1 MADGTEQI
9 SQTCDSSQN
18 GVISL
23 LEEASHVSRGV
34 FESIQALAGTTYC
47 KGVQINE
54 LRKFAQRNGCWITE
68 PSTLGTFSDRGSENE
83 VYLAYN
89 NLEVIKLNDFRY
101 ADENLNSFFERMDAH
116 NYYFPDC
123 AYTLLGFAENREGK
137 FCAVLSQHFIH
148 SVREAT
154 IEEITTVLIKMGFQP
169 YLGGEYFS
177 NGTHDIFDAL
187 PNNVLLG
194 IDGELYFIDTIIYRS
209 DEGNNHLYRSLS
221 PRFAA
226 LK

>member
-1 MADGTEQI
+1 M
-9 SQTCDSSQN
+9 
-18 GVISL
+18 
-23 LEEASHVSRGV
+23 
-34 FESIQALAGTTYC
+34 
-47 KGVQINE
+47 
-54 LRKFAQRNGCWITE
+54 
-68 PSTLGTFSDRGSENE
+68 GTFSDRGSENE